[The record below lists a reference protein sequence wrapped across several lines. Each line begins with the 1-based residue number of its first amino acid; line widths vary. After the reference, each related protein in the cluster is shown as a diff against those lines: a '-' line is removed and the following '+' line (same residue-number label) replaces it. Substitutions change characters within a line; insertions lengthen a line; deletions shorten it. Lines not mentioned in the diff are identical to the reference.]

1 MYDSIRIVQIF
12 QDEPLDFKPSSF
24 KLKGW
29 TDTVVGFIH
38 EASKLSQCI
47 VKNSRLMKRNY
58 TWAVSINIEQELS
71 PHDIKEVWKKV
82 CRKLKAKGI
91 AALWVREPSKQN
103 RCNYHLLVKSQIT
116 NFALET
122 AIEESMPSR
131 SDLPWH
137 KQVKPV
143 KSQWYWPR
151 YICKAKTKGYINGRR
166 VGDKYGNKRLL
177 FKPHLGLRKCGTI
190 GDFWEKSKKQ
200 IWQDII
206 DKEKR
211 IAEGLEKPNIRKLV
225 NHVYEWL
232 GGYVPIKRIERSYG
246 YWADSPNIRDWANR
260 LFGDEEE
267 PSKDEG
273 QLLADNCDYEPDQHE
288 DETKH
293 NRPMRRRSRRMGF
306 PKVFT
311 PVVACIARFCGR
323 LMQWCGRVPKPRPDP
338 LSLHPP

>member
-1 MYDSIRIVQIF
+1 MYNSIRLDQIF
-12 QDEPLDFKPSSF
+12 QDDPLDWKPSSF

-29 TDTVVGFIH
+29 TETIVGFIH

-47 VKNSRLMKRNY
+47 VKNGHLMKRNY

-91 AALWVREPSKQN
+91 AALWVREPSKN
-103 RCNYHLLVKSQIT
+103 NHCNYHLLVKSQIT
-116 NFALET
+116 NFALTT
-122 AIEESMPSR
+122 AIEESMPTR
-131 SDLPWH
+131 SELPWH
-137 KQVKPV
+137 KQVEPV

-166 VGDKYGNKRLL
+166 VGDKYGKKRLL

-190 GDFWEKSKKQ
+190 GDFWEKPKKE
-200 IWQDII
+200 IWQAVI

-232 GGYVPIKRIERSYG
+232 GQYVPKKQIERSYG
-246 YWADSPNIRDWANR
+246 YWADSPAIRDWANKMV
-260 LFGDEEE
+260 GEQGQTSQD
-267 PSKDEG
+267 DG
-273 QLLADNCDYEPDQHE
+273 QLLADNGDYEYHQNE
-288 DETKH
+288 DETQQD
-293 NRPMRRRSRRMGF
+293 RPVQRRFRRMSI
-306 PKVFT
+306 PKVVT
-311 PVVACIARFCGR
+311 ILVACVAGFCGR
-323 LMQWCGRVPKPRPDP
+323 LKQWCSRVPKSRPDP